1 MIGGVSTESLVDTTL
16 LTVIEKLLPVI
27 VIAVR
32 CVWSDEQRV
41 ERLDQPGVKLVYGE
55 ATTKPSLDSGE
66 VGVDRRDLEVRE
78 LFFVFIVYAETDRA
92 SHATDIDRLD
102 RIPMKGEG
110 RLDTRTV
117 EEIVVDVEVLDI
129 TGKVCSG
136 YESVDVGEVE
146 SVEEEAIEDGH
157 NQSHVGAGRVV
168 FDTERRGTLDL
179 VLRVELNDEGGRPG

>member
-1 MIGGVSTESLVDTTL
+1 MIGLVSTESFVDTTA
-16 LTVIEKLLPVI
+16 LTEIEKLLPVI
-27 VIAVR
+27 VTAVSG
-32 CVWSDEQRV
+32 VWSDEQRV

-55 ATTKPSLDSGE
+55 ATTKPSLYPRE
-66 VGVDRRDLEVRE
+66 MRVKRLDLEVDE
-78 LFFVFIVYAETDRA
+78 LFFVFIIDAETDRA
-92 SHATDIDRLD
+92 SHVTDIERFQ

-110 RLDTRTV
+110 RLYARTV

-146 SVEEEAIEDGH
+146 SVKEETIEDGYDF
-157 NQSHVGAGRVV
+157 SHVGAGRVV